1 MSNNN
6 KETNKIS
13 MSSSQW
19 VMAGIKD
26 GSLVITENGI
36 MLNASAFSTNKNEL
50 IKQAQRARTAPAGIA
65 GAAAGGINTGVSSA
79 VEKALLES
87 AKARIG
93 RGTASGAGRP
103 FVDALAKKTLR
114 DAAGQSQTFFGRM
127 APGVVAQNTPLN
139 VTGLNAAQGSFLT
152 SPTNLAGN
160 ALVNSGG
167 AVNTPGIGS
176 IVSQPAKAGTTAFNA
191 ARGAG
196 GSGRIMST
204 LQGAKGVAGA
214 IPSGARASVSG
225 IQGALVGGGMTGAV
239 VGGGV
244 AMVGSLGAW
253 AVHKGAMAAWDWS
266 RGANEI
272 PGHMRTTKGAQDF
285 STAQETLAS
294 KVMPYMYGQAS
305 GPNEKLDKLNSLIAE
320 MSKQLESDPG
330 YQAALSGQMAD
341 VSAPANMPQDLSA
354 PQPSAGAFN
363 PANMT

>member
-50 IKQAQRARTAPAGIA
+50 IKQAQTARTAPAGIA
-65 GAAAGGINTGVSSA
+65 GAAAGGINTGSSLA
-79 VEKALLES
+79 INQALLQE
-87 AKARIG
+87 AKRRVG
-93 RGTASGAGRP
+93 PPVRSQP
-103 FVDALAKKTLR
+103 FVDTLAKKTVR
-114 DAAGQSQTFFGRM
+114 DATGKSTLLSRM
-127 APGVVAQNTPLN
+127 ANPNLVAQNTPLN
-139 VTGLNAAQGSFLT
+139 VTNLNRPQNSFLN
-152 SPTNLAGN
+152 SSRNAAGN

-176 IVSQPAKAGTTAFNA
+176 IVSQPAKAGTTAFNV
-191 ARGAG
+191 ARTTG

-204 LQGAKGVAGA
+204 LQGARGAAGA

>member
-1 MSNNN
+1 MMKEVNMSNNN
-6 KETNKIS
+6 KKTNKVS

-19 VMAGIKD
+19 VIAGIKD
-26 GSLVITENGI
+26 GSLVITDNGI

-65 GAAAGGINTGVSSA
+65 GAAAAGINTGASPA
-79 VEKALLES
+79 INQALLQE
-87 AKARIG
+87 AKR
-93 RGTASGAGRP
+93 RVSTVRTP
-103 FVDALAKKTLR
+103 FVDTLAKKTIR
-114 DAAGQSQTFFGRM
+114 DATGKSTFLGRM
-127 APGVVAQNTPLN
+127 ADPGLVAKNTPLN
-139 VTGLNAAQGSFLT
+139 VNNLSAAQNSLLRAPGNSV
-152 SPTNLAGN
+152 GN

-167 AVNTPGIGS
+167 AVNTPGLAS
-176 IVSQPAKAGTTAFNA
+176 IVSQPGQAGATAFNT

-196 GSGRIMST
+196 SGRVMST
-204 LQGAKGVAGA
+204 LQGARGAAGA
-214 IPSGARASVSG
+214 VPSGARASMSG
-225 IQGALVGGGMTGAV
+225 IRGALVGGGFRGAV

-253 AVHKGAMAAWDWS
+253 AVHKGAMAAWDWA

-272 PGHMRTTKGAQDF
+272 PGHMRTQKGAQDF

-354 PQPSAGAFN
+354 PQTSAGEFN
-363 PANMT
+363 PANMM

>member
-65 GAAAGGINTGVSSA
+65 GAAAGGINTGSSLAINQALLQEAKRRVGPPVSSQA
-79 VEKALLES
+79 
-87 AKARIG
+87 
-93 RGTASGAGRP
+93 
-103 FVDALAKKTLR
+103 FVDALAKKTVR
-114 DAAGQSQTFFGRM
+114 DATGRSTLLSRM
-127 APGVVAQNTPLN
+127 ANPNLVAQNTPLN
-139 VTGLNAAQGSFLT
+139 VTGLDAAQNSFLNSSRNT
-152 SPTNLAGN
+152 AGQ
-160 ALVNSGG
+160 ALVNTGG
-167 AVNTPGIGS
+167 AVNTPGVAS
-176 IVSQPAKAGTTAFNA
+176 IVSRPGQAGATAFNA
-191 ARGAG
+191 ARTG
-196 GSGRIMST
+196 GSGRVMST
-204 LQGAKGVAGA
+204 LQGARGAAGA
-214 IPSGARASVSG
+214 VPSGARASMSG
-225 IQGALVGGGMTGAV
+225 IEGALVGGGFRGAV

-253 AVHKGAMAAWDWS
+253 AVHKGAMAAWDWA

-272 PGHMRTTKGAQDF
+272 PGHMRTQKGAQDF

-354 PQPSAGAFN
+354 PQTSAGEFN
-363 PANMT
+363 PANMM

>member
-50 IKQAQRARTAPAGIA
+50 IKQAQRAARAAPAAIA
-65 GAAAGGINTGVSSA
+65 GAAAGGIDTGASPA
-79 VEKALLES
+79 INRALLQE
-87 AKARIG
+87 AKRRIG
-93 RGTASGAGRP
+93 PPIASRP
-103 FVDALAKKTLR
+103 FFNVNALAKQTLR
-114 DAAGQSQTFFGRM
+114 DATGKSTLLARM
-127 APGVVAQNTPLN
+127 ANPGLVAQNTPLN
-139 VTGLNAAQGSFLT
+139 VTGLSGLQTNFLNSTGNA
-152 SPTNLAGN
+152 AGN
-160 ALVNSGG
+160 ALVNTGG
-167 AVNTPGIGS
+167 AVNTPGLAS
-176 IVSQPAKAGTTAFNA
+176 IVSQPGQAGATAFNT
-191 ARGAG
+191 ARTG
-196 GSGRIMST
+196 GTGRVMST
-204 LQGAKGVAGA
+204 LQGARGAAGA
-214 IPSGARASVSG
+214 VPSGARASMSG
-225 IQGALVGGGMTGAV
+225 LRGALVGGGVRGLVA
-239 VGGGV
+239 GGGV
-244 AMVGSLGAW
+244 ATVGYLGAW

-272 PGHMRTTKGAQDF
+272 PGHMRTPKGAQDF
-285 STAQETLAS
+285 TTAQETLAS

-354 PQPSAGAFN
+354 PQTSAGEFN
-363 PANMT
+363 PANTM

>member
-6 KETNKIS
+6 KETNKVS

-65 GAAAGGINTGVSSA
+65 GAAAAGINTGASPA

-93 RGTASGAGRP
+93 RGTTSGAGRP
-103 FVDALAKKTLR
+103 FVDTLAKKTLR
-114 DAAGQSQTFFGRM
+114 DATGKSTFVSRM
-127 APGVVAQNTPLN
+127 ANPSLVAQNTPLN
-139 VTGLNAAQGSFLT
+139 VTGLNAAQNSLLRATGNT
-152 SPTNLAGN
+152 AGN
-160 ALVNSGG
+160 ALINSGG
-167 AVNTPGIGS
+167 AVNTPGLAS
-176 IVSQPAKAGTTAFNA
+176 IVSQPGQAGATAFNT
-191 ARGAG
+191 ARGA

-204 LQGAKGVAGA
+204 LQGARGAAGA
-214 IPSGARASVSG
+214 VPSGARASMSG
-225 IQGALVGGGMTGAV
+225 LRGALVGGGFRGAV

-272 PGHMRTTKGAQDF
+272 PGHMRTQKGAQDF

-354 PQPSAGAFN
+354 PQTSAGEFN
-363 PANMT
+363 PANMM

>member
-6 KETNKIS
+6 KETNKVS

-50 IKQAQRARTAPAGIA
+50 IKQAQTARTAPAGIA
-65 GAAAGGINTGVSSA
+65 GAAAGGINTGSSLA
-79 VEKALLES
+79 INQALLQE
-87 AKARIG
+87 AKRRVGPRVI
-93 RGTASGAGRP
+93 SQP
-103 FVDALAKKTLR
+103 FVDALAQKTVR
-114 DAAGQSQTFFGRM
+114 DATGKSTLFSRM
-127 APGVVAQNTPLN
+127 ANPNLVAQNTPLN
-139 VTGLNAAQGSFLT
+139 L
-152 SPTNLAGN
+152 TNLNRPQNRFLNSPGNAAGN
-160 ALVNSGG
+160 ALVSRGG

-176 IVSQPAKAGTTAFNA
+176 FVSQPAKAGTTAFSA
-191 ARGAG
+191 AKAG
-196 GSGRIMST
+196 GSGRIVST
-204 LQGAKGVAGA
+204 IQGARGVAGA

-253 AVHKGAMAAWDWS
+253 AVHKGAMAAWDWA